1 MQYEIVGSAYGGG
14 MGHDG
19 TSATAA
25 HLSNLHITP
34 IEILESEYPCR
45 ITKFELAPDT
55 GGAGKWR
62 GGLSMRREYELLED
76 ASVIRRFDKSRFPP
90 NGLAGGQEGGAASFV
105 INPGTGQ
112 ERIVS
117 ASGRFELHAGDRFVL
132 QSAGGGGYG
141 DPRERDPDALKKDI
155 AEGRVTPEAA
165 SRAYLQTL
173 A

>member
-1 MQYEIVGSAYGGG
+1 MQYEIIGSAYGGG

-45 ITKFELAPDT
+45 VTRFDMAPDT
-55 GGAGKWR
+55 GGAGRWR
-62 GGLSMRREYELLED
+62 GGLSMLREYELLED
-76 ASVIRRFDKSRFPP
+76 ASIIRRFDKSRFPP
-90 NGLAGGQEGGAASFV
+90 NGVAGGREGGPGRFV
-105 INPGTGQ
+105 INPGT
-112 ERIVS
+112 EHEKVVR
-117 ASGRFELHAGDRFVL
+117 ASGRFELKAGDRILL

-141 DPRERDPDALKKDI
+141 DPHARDAQALASDV

-165 SRAYLQTL
+165 AKDYGQ
-173 A
+173 AAE